1 MILLTIGTHE
11 PFDRL
16 VEAMDI
22 LAGSVSEK
30 IVAQLSDTEYNVKN
44 MEVLGFVPPKTF
56 EQLFKKAS
64 FIVSHAGMGT
74 ILSAFEFEKP
84 IIVFP
89 RLASLRE
96 TRNEH
101 QLATVKKLEAMGYIN
116 VAYTAEQLESL
127 VLKGASGALKPLHRI
142 GKVASSGLVDAVR
155 EFINCP

>member
-16 VEAMDI
+16 VEAMDV
-22 LAGSVSEK
+22 LAGK
-30 IVAQLSDTEYNVKN
+30 ISGEVIAQLSDTEYDVKN
-44 MEVLGFVPPKTF
+44 MEVLGFVPPKIF
-56 EQLFKKAS
+56 EQLFKKADL
-64 FIVSHAGMGT
+64 IVSHAGMGT

-116 VAYTAEQLESL
+116 VAYSTEQLEDL
-127 VLKGASGALKPLHRI
+127 VLKGARGELSPLHRI
-142 GKVASSGLVDAVR
+142 GKVASSGLIDAVR
-155 EFINCP
+155 QFVSNA

>member
-16 VEAMDI
+16 VETMDV
-22 LAGSVSEK
+22 LAGRISDR
-30 IVAQLSDTEYNVKN
+30 IIAQLSDTEYDVKN

-56 EQLFKKAS
+56 EQLFKKAN

-116 VAYTAEQLESL
+116 VAYSTEQLEAL
-127 VLKGASGALKPLHRI
+127 VLKGAKGELKSLHRI
-142 GKVASSGLVDAVR
+142 GKVASSGLVDTVR
-155 EFINCP
+155 EFINYS